1 MLWKALLCTM
11 KKKVMRRKPGRG
23 CQLFFWAQAYISF
36 AAPGQRTGLTRRAAS
51 QVSGCPPGSL
61 PPQRPT
67 GIFGW
72 RCPTTA
78 TSNLPPCKPPPSGE
92 TLLLFKGMEEGS
104 WKAANSAS
112 TEPWLRRFPPQLH
125 TRAPAP
131 GTKAQ
136 RLPER
141 GAARA
146 FVLSAWPGPSSGLER
161 IHHHNKT
168 SRGPAALARVPS
180 WRLGPRDLRAPSP

>member
-1 MLWKALLCTM
+1 
-11 KKKVMRRKPGRG
+11 
-23 CQLFFWAQAYISF
+23 
-36 AAPGQRTGLTRRAAS
+36 
-51 QVSGCPPGSL
+51 
-61 PPQRPT
+61 
-67 GIFGW
+67 
-72 RCPTTA
+72 
-78 TSNLPPCKPPPSGE
+78 
-92 TLLLFKGMEEGS
+92 MEEGS

-112 TEPWLRRFPPQLH
+112 TEPSLGRFPPQPYAR
-125 TRAPAP
+125 TPAP

-146 FVLSAWPGPSSGLER
+146 FVLSAGPGPSSGLER

-180 WRLGPRDLRAPSP
+180 CRSGPRDLRAPSPVTAASGCEGRPGVGGWGVGGGRPAWAGLKLQAARGRCLRTKPRARGRGGSESPSRVFQVGPRPHSAGRLQGQN